1 MKALVYESNVGTLY
15 MVILNVMGN
24 ALFVSSV
31 PPDSVLPMIQD
42 VQRGKSSPLPVGN
55 LHNKWEDIATM
66 PGCRLIYVGRPL
78 WESMRE
84 SGRQAF
90 KEILPQFKTSFPR
103 AFVVVP
109 STIKNRNARHRVID
123 AICRN
128 FKAEKSSNNLIIH
141 LASLEH
147 YTALIKTIK
156 NSKGNNKEFCRI
168 ISGSDVLPIY

>member
-1 MKALVYESNVGTLY
+1 MKALVYESNEGTLY
-15 MVILNVMGN
+15 VVILDVVGN
-24 ALFVSSV
+24 ALFVSPVSS
-31 PPDSVLPMIQD
+31 DSVLPMIQD
-42 VQRGKSSPLPVGN
+42 VQRGKSSPSPVN
-55 LHNKWEDIATM
+55 NFRNTWEDIATM
-66 PGCRLIYVGRPL
+66 PGCRLIYAGRPL
-78 WESMRE
+78 WEAMRE

-103 AFVVVP
+103 AFIVVP
-109 STIKNRNARHRVID
+109 GTIKNRNARRRVID

-168 ISGSDVLPIY
+168 ILGSDILSVY

>member
-1 MKALVYESNVGTLY
+1 MKALVNESNGGTLY
-15 MVILNVMGN
+15 MIILDVMGN
-24 ALFVSSV
+24 VLFVSPVS
-31 PPDSVLPMIQD
+31 PDSVLPMIQD
-42 VQRGKSSPLPVGN
+42 VQRGISSPLPEGN
-55 LHNKWEDIATM
+55 PRKKWEDIATM
-66 PGCRLIYVGRPL
+66 PGCRLIYAGRPL

-84 SGRQAF
+84 AGRQAF

>member
-1 MKALVYESNVGTLY
+1 MKALVYESNGGTLY
-15 MVILNVMGN
+15 MIILDVMGN
-24 ALFVSSV
+24 VLFVSSV

-42 VQRGKSSPLPVGN
+42 VQRGKSSPLLVGN
-55 LHNKWEDIATM
+55 PHNKWEDIATM
-66 PGCRLIYVGRPL
+66 PGCRLIYAGRPL

-123 AICRN
+123 AICR
-128 FKAEKSSNNLIIH
+128 IVIQ
-141 LASLEH
+141 
-147 YTALIKTIK
+147 
-156 NSKGNNKEFCRI
+156 SKKEFDKVAK
-168 ISGSDVLPIY
+168 SAKLKTTHKG

>member
-1 MKALVYESNVGTLY
+1 MKALVYESNGGTLY

>member
-1 MKALVYESNVGTLY
+1 MKALVYESNAGILY
-15 MVILNVMGN
+15 MVILDVMGN
-24 ALFVSSV
+24 ALFVSPV

-42 VQRGKSSPLPVGN
+42 VQRGKSSPLLVGN

>member
-1 MKALVYESNVGTLY
+1 MKALVYESNEGTLY
-15 MVILNVMGN
+15 VVILDVVGN
-24 ALFVSSV
+24 ALFVSPVSS
-31 PPDSVLPMIQD
+31 DSVLPMIQD
-42 VQRGKSSPLPVGN
+42 VQRGKSSPSPVN
-55 LHNKWEDIATM
+55 NFRNTWEDIATM
-66 PGCRLIYVGRPL
+66 PGCRLIYAGRPL
-78 WESMRE
+78 WEAMRE

-90 KEILPQFKTSFPR
+90 KEILPQFKTSSPR
-103 AFVVVP
+103 AFIVVP
-109 STIKNRNARHRVID
+109 GTIKNRNARCRVID

>member
-1 MKALVYESNVGTLY
+1 MKALVYESNGGILY
-15 MVILNVMGN
+15 MVILDVMGN
-24 ALFVSSV
+24 VLFVSPVS
-31 PPDSVLPMIQD
+31 PDSVLPMIQD